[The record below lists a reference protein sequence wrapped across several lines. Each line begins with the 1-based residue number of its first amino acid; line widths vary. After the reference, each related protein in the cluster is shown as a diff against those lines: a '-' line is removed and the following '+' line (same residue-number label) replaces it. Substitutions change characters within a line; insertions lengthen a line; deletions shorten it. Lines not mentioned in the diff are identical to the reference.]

1 MLQNHKFLQLIICN
15 NNKATPLP
23 SPMPVQQYR
32 QNITEPQIQLQ
43 NQTTEATPI
52 NNPTIVYQNIPS
64 STLPRA
70 FCRLHSY
77 NNPGLIE

>member
-1 MLQNHKFLQLIICN
+1 MLRNRKFLQLISCN

-32 QNITEPQIQLQ
+32 QNITEPPIQLQ

-52 NNPTIVYQNIPS
+52 NNPTTVYQNIPS
-64 STLPRA
+64 STLPTALR
-70 FCRLHSY
+70 RLQSY
-77 NNPGLIE
+77 HNPGLRE